1 MGLSTSC
8 CGFPQKL
15 QKTVLLFCDIFIPHL
30 ERLASGLA
38 RPTKNI
44 NNLAK
49 PLAYVTMSAE
59 QWWQIEDVA
68 GQANFWKQSPLDA
81 GLFGFLD

>member
-1 MGLSTSC
+1 MVWLD
-8 CGFPQKL
+8 L
-15 QKTVLLFCDIFIPHL
+15 Q
-30 ERLASGLA
+30 
-38 RPTKNI
+38 KNI

-59 QWWQIEDVA
+59 QWWQIEEVA